1 MTKHK
6 LLINGKL
13 VDGDGSMEVLNPAT
27 EEKLADCP
35 KASEDQLNQAVAA
48 AKAAF
53 PTWSETDIGERK
65 KVILEIA
72 EVIEANAA
80 ELAQ

>member
-13 VDGDGSMEVLNPAT
+13 VDGDDSMEVLNPAT

-48 AKAAF
+48 AKAA
-53 PTWSETDIGERK
+53 
-65 KVILEIA
+65 
-72 EVIEANAA
+72 
-80 ELAQ
+80 AQALKEESMMNGWNS